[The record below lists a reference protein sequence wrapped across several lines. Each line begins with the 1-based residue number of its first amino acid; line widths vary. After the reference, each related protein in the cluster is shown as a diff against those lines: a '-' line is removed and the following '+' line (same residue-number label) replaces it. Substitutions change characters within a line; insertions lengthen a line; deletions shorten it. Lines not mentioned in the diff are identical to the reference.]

1 MERRRDDEAGRSR
14 QLGTVGT
21 HRSSVL
27 FHDWLHPQPPQ
38 QRAIER
44 AMVDVYLV
52 GLIAAVVIVAA
63 VGVWFGLQAL
73 GIGVLDAMMLEFA
86 LAVLGSIVA
95 IATFL
100 LAR

>member
-1 MERRRDDEAGRSR
+1 MDRRRDDEGGRSP
-14 QLGTVGT
+14 QPGTVRID
-21 HRSSVL
+21 RSSVL
-27 FHDWLHPQPPQ
+27 FQDWLYPQPPQ

-95 IATFL
+95 IASFL